1 MQVQGPKSKE
11 NQDRV
16 VISSSLDGI
25 GGLLGGPQ
33 VAWGSVFDGHGGT
46 HACNMA
52 SSKMH
57 KMVESESLWR
67 ELAGICLL
75 GSTFLTIDHIA
86 HHRLH
91 PQDLPAE
98 GKK

>member
-1 MQVQGPKSKE
+1 MGPTPITSSIPDDVCFHNSLKVQGPKSKE

-46 HACNMA
+46 HACNIA

-67 ELAGICLL
+67 ELAGMLIL
-75 GSTFLTIDHIA
+75 GST
-86 HHRLH
+86 
-91 PQDLPAE
+91 
-98 GKK
+98 